1 MSIRRQ
7 QHREQFQQRQPNWWS
22 NLVLRVLLR
31 LLLVVAGLLGAP
43 ISAVRVLV
51 CENGA
56 EHTTAVVASIEQSE
70 LSRPN
75 VSRELAAALGW
86 GPDAG
91 EPQVY
96 RRDGRPLLAPFDA
109 TQLQDGELLY
119 LVRPGRHWMWP
130 SGDVQHRIELDSDD
144 FTDRHEQHYDGEG
157 MERQRTTQ
165 EPWAAGLPPPVLT
178 RLANSPRLFS
188 VENFISEDE
197 VDALVRTTEE
207 GAAAFA
213 LKRSVTG
220 ANGAEESTTRTSEN
234 SFDTDSVRTKI
245 CLKTLYTEAYEGLFL

>member
-1 MSIRRQ
+1 MPIRQQ
-7 QHREQFQQRQPNWWS
+7 QHRAQQPKRWS
-22 NLVLRVLLR
+22 ILMLR
-31 LLLVVAGLLGAP
+31 LLLRQVLLMAAGLLGAP
-43 ISAVRVLV
+43 ISAVQVLV

-56 EHTTAVVASIEQSE
+56 DYTTAVVASIGHGE
-70 LSRPN
+70 LGRPN

-86 GPDAG
+86 EPGAG
-91 EPQVY
+91 EPQVH

-119 LVRPGRHWMWP
+119 LVRPDRHWMWP
-130 SGDVQHRIELDSDD
+130 TGDVQQRIELDSDD
-144 FTDRHEQHYDGEG
+144 FTDRHYDGEG
-157 MERQRTTQ
+157 LERQRTMQ

-197 VDALVRTTEE
+197 VDALVQTTED
-207 GAAAFA
+207 GASAFA

-220 ANGAEESTTRTSEN
+220 GERCRGVN
-234 SFDTDSVRTKI
+234 
-245 CLKTLYTEAYEGLFL
+245 YTHFGKQL